1 MSWDMDY
8 LIADLK
14 RLRQES
20 SSYRHRAKS
29 AESKAEMMLD
39 RLILAEATISAMRL
53 GMRDVDAGVLID
65 ISEIRMD
72 ERGAL
77 QGVSDAIQKF
87 RKEHPA
93 FFGRAEE

>member
-1 MSWDMDY
+1 MSWDLDY

-20 SSYRHRAKS
+20 STYRHRAKS
-29 AESKAEMMLD
+29 AESRVEMMSD

-65 ISEIRMD
+65 LSDVEMD
-72 ERGAL
+72 DRGAL
-77 QGVSDAIQKF
+77 HGIIEAIQKF

-93 FFGRAEE
+93 FFGRGEE